1 MMKCTNCGFDNPTGM
16 KYCGMC
22 AMALIPVCPNCG
34 YANPSGHRFC
44 GMCGAKLTVQEREDI
59 YEEVQ
64 VFKPAHD
71 ITIAPLDGERRV
83 ATIIIADVKD
93 STQLLERL
101 GTEPWVELMNQVFQ
115 LLETEIYRFGGVVDQ
130 FRGDGLVAF
139 FGAQTAHE
147 DDPERAV
154 LAALMMQRVI
164 KQYALKLLDHDG
176 LSLALRVGVNTGE
189 IIVTSVGD
197 DRRHSEDT
205 AMGEAVA
212 LAARM
217 ESAAEPGSVLVSENT
232 YRLTASYFEWQSL
245 GEIMV
250 KGRSQPVAVY
260 RPLLF
265 RADDERLAGVQPYR
279 FSLPL
284 IGLKSEF
291 DLLREHVEALRQ
303 GQGGIITLTGE
314 RGMGKSFLLG
324 KVRQYFTRQ
333 NALLTE
339 VRVNRPRATSTSCC
353 TAITWLHHQCRSYN
367 QTWPYALWFRLLRQW
382 LKVSFDDPPEE
393 IAHRFRVQAQALW
406 GDQWQEYYP
415 YLAHFLMLPMSS
427 VDAARIADLEAG
439 PMRERFFLSI
449 RSWIQALAR
458 QGSLVLSISNAQW
471 VNQTSLDLLE
481 FCLPLCEQVP
491 LLWIIVF
498 RPDET
503 SPIWGFRGRIREFG
517 APYITELEL
526 KPMNTVQSAEFVE
539 ALIGPDVLPAE
550 TQSRLIEKAQGNPYY
565 IEEMVHALVD
575 RGVLVHDV
583 KTGRWQATQA
593 VTAFALPDSLHSL
606 LMARMDQL
614 SATTRY
620 VLQMASVIGPIFWFD
635 MLLALLSGM
644 PSSQLEEHLQL
655 LREAQLIHDRRHVP
669 LLGYEYAFESSLV
682 RDVVYGNLLTAQR
695 VAAHLKVAHYL
706 ECLVA
711 TGKKEYYGFLAA
723 QYRAAGELDHALDY
737 TLKAASQANQFYAD
751 TEVQQHYLR
760 ALELLKAMAP
770 DEAAALPQDS
780 EDFPSPQL
788 PG

>member
-1 MMKCTNCGFDNPTGM
+1 MMKCTNCGFDNPVGM

-34 YANPSGHRFC
+34 YANPPEHRFC
-44 GMCGAKLTVQEREDI
+44 GMCGAKLTVAERES
-59 YEEVQ
+59 
-64 VFKPAHD
+64 VFGELPVSQMGPDVGILH
-71 ITIAPLDGERRV
+71 LDGERRV
-83 ATIIIADVKD
+83 ATIVIVDVKD
-93 STQLLERL
+93 STQLLEQL

-154 LAALMMQRVI
+154 LAALMIQRVT
-164 KQYALKLLDHDG
+164 KQYALKLLEHDAIA
-176 LSLALRVGVNTGE
+176 LALRVGVNTGE

-217 ESAAEPGSVLVSENT
+217 ESAAEPGTVLASENT
-232 YRLTASYFEWQSL
+232 YRLAASHFEWESL

-250 KGRSQPVAVY
+250 KGRRQPVAVY

-265 RADDERLAGVQPYR
+265 RADSERRAGVQPYR

-339 VRVNRPRATSTSCC
+339 VCANRACPAPAAHKY

-393 IAHRFRVQAQALW
+393 ISRRFRAQAQSLW
-406 GDQWQEYYP
+406 GDSWRDYYP
-415 YLAHFLMLPMSS
+415 YLAHFLMLPLDAA
-427 VDAARIADLEAG
+427 DAARVGELDVG
-439 PMRERFFLSI
+439 QMREHFFLSV
-449 RSWIQALAR
+449 RSWIQALAH

-503 SPIWGFRGRIREFG
+503 APIWSFRGRIREFG

-526 KPMNTVQSAEFVE
+526 KPMNEVQSTEFVE
-539 ALIGPDVLPAE
+539 ALIGHDVLPVE
-550 TQSRLIEKAQGNPYY
+550 TLARLIEKAQGNPYY
-565 IEEMVHALVD
+565 IEEMVHSLVD
-575 RGVLVHDV
+575 RGVLVRDV
-583 KTGRWQATQA
+583 KSGRWQATQA
-593 VTAFALPDSLHSL
+593 VTTFVLPESLQSL
-606 LMARMDQL
+606 LMARIDL
-614 SATTRY
+614 LPATTRH
-620 VLQMASVIGPIFWFD
+620 VLQMASVIGAIFWFD
-635 MLLALLSGM
+635 MLLALTSGM
-644 PSSQLEEHLQL
+644 SPVQLEEQLRL
-655 LREAQLIHDRRHVP
+655 LREAQLIHDRRPVP

-682 RDVVYGNLLTAQR
+682 RDVVYGNLLNAQR
-695 VAAHLKVAHYL
+695 TAAHIKVAHYL
-706 ECLVA
+706 ECLVT
-711 TGKKEYYGFLAA
+711 TGEKEYYSFLAA
-723 QYRAAGELDHALDY
+723 QYQAAGELDRALDY
-737 TLKAASQANQFYAD
+737 TLKAASQAHQFYAD

-760 ALELLKAMAP
+760 ALELLNAMGP
-770 DEAAALPQDS
+770 DDAARGDVLERAA
-780 EDFPSPQL
+780 
-788 PG
+788 